1 MGEEKRTF
9 VKPVE
14 RRLLECMKYL
24 FFIIR
29 ILFACV
35 GLMAG
40 KAFAESP
47 FVVFSPVDATQGLS
61 GNQVRNITAAGWTYD
76 DYYGGAI

>member
-9 VKPVE
+9 GKTVE
-14 RRLLECMKYL
+14 RRLKECMKYL

-35 GLMAG
+35 GADG
-40 KAFAESP
+40 RKGFCRKPFCGVFAC
-47 FVVFSPVDATQGLS
+47 
-61 GNQVRNITAAGWTYD
+61 
-76 DYYGGAI
+76 

>member
-1 MGEEKRTF
+1 MQEQETWKWVKKKRTF
-9 VKPVE
+9 VKTVE
-14 RRLLECMKYL
+14 RRLKECMKYL

-40 KAFAESP
+40 KAFAGKP
-47 FVVFSPVDATQGLS
+47 FCGVFAC
-61 GNQVRNITAAGWTYD
+61 
-76 DYYGGAI
+76 

>member
-9 VKPVE
+9 VKTVE
-14 RRLLECMKYL
+14 RRLKECMKYL

-40 KAFAESP
+40 KAFAGSP
-47 FVVFSPVDATQGLS
+47 FVVFFAC
-61 GNQVRNITAAGWTYD
+61 
-76 DYYGGAI
+76 